1 MSQSINGAPL
11 TVNVTMDDI
20 SHDRPASR
28 DVDDEAA
35 SLAAALARAG
45 HDGPILIVADNPAIT
60 RSGPA
65 WAQAFATRGWLHRVR
80 VSTGSVSTGSGGDDT
95 ALAAEAEALALE
107 ARTLQATVIVGVG
120 GRFTC
125 AAARAAAALAGV
137 PALVPPALPTDSLS
151 PDSLP
156 TACVPAD

>member
-1 MSQSINGAPL
+1 MSGAPL

-20 SHDRPASR
+20 GHERPASR
-28 DVDDEAA
+28 NVHEEAA

-45 HDGPILIVADNPAIT
+45 HNGPILIVADNPAIT

-80 VSTGSVSTGSGGDDT
+80 VSNGSLSTGSDGNDT

-107 ARTLQATVIVGVG
+107 ARTLQASVIVGVG
-120 GRFTC
+120 GRSTC
-125 AAARAAAALAGV
+125 AAARAAAAIAGL
-137 PALVPPALPTDSLS
+137 PAVVPPTLLVDSMPT
-151 PDSLP
+151 
-156 TACVPAD
+156 TRMPAD